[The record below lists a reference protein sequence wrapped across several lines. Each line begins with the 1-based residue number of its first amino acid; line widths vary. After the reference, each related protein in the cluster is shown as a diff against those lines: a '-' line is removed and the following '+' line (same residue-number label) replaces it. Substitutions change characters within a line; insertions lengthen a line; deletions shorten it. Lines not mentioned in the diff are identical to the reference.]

1 MALSINVNLPSLN
14 AQRNLNKS
22 GGALAQ
28 SLQRLSSGLRL
39 NSARD
44 DAAGIAIAT
53 RFTSQIRGLNQAARN
68 ANDGISLA
76 QTAEGALEETVNNLQ
91 RLRELSVQSANA
103 TNSASD
109 RASLQAEVTELVAE
123 ITRVGDQ
130 TAFNGITLLDGT
142 FATQKFQ
149 VGADANQTISISQ
162 ISDARSTALGSH
174 DMTLD
179 GTILGST
186 SAAAADV
193 SAGNNVVIEADLT
206 LTTVDG
212 GTTTAISYA
221 ADAGADAIASAIN
234 TAAGGIG
241 ITATATNTAT
251 LSGVVSTGAITMT
264 LNGSAVA
271 ATIANTGDLSTVL
284 SAINGVTG
292 ATGITASFTSSTA
305 KDSLTLTTSD
315 GRDIDL
321 LDFTHAGTTKTVAFS
336 GVTVTG
342 GGVVDSS
349 IKAGTVK
356 LSSTQGQITTANA
369 GADVFAS
376 AGTNTSTLSSVS
388 SMDISTD
395 TGAQSAIAVLDAALS
410 TVNSIRGSL
419 GAIQNRFSSTVASIQ
434 TSTENLSASRSRI
447 QDADFAKETA
457 ALTRGQILQQAGIAM
472 LSQANSLPQSILS
485 LLQ

>member
-1 MALSINVNLPSLN
+1 MALSINVNVPSLN
-14 AQRNLNKS
+14 AQKNLNRAQ
-22 GGALAQ
+22 GNLAT

-39 NSARD
+39 NSAKD
-44 DAAGIAIAT
+44 DAAGMAIVT
-53 RFTSQIRGLNQAARN
+53 RFTSQIRGLSQAARN

-103 TNSASD
+103 ANSASD
-109 RASLQAEVTELVAE
+109 RASLQAEVSELVAE

-130 TAFNGITLLDGT
+130 TVFNGITLLDGT
-142 FATQKFQ
+142 FTDKKFQ
-149 VGADANQTISISQ
+149 IGANANQTISIAK

-179 GTILGST
+179 GTVLGST
-186 SAAAADV
+186 TAAGADV
-193 SAGNNVVIEADLT
+193 SAGNNVAAETDLT
-206 LTTVDG
+206 LSTADG

-221 ADAGADAIASAIN
+221 AGAGADAIASAIN
-234 TAAGGIG
+234 TASGGIG

-251 LSGVVSTGAITMT
+251 LSGVVSTGAVTMT

-271 ATIANTGDLSTVL
+271 ATISNTGDLSTVL
-284 SAINGVTG
+284 SAINGATSS
-292 ATGITASFTSSTA
+292 TGITASFTSSTA

-315 GRDIDL
+315 GRDISV
-321 LDFTHAGTTKTVAFS
+321 LDFTHAGATKTIDFS
-336 GVTVTG
+336 GVTLTG
-342 GGVVDSS
+342 GGAADSS
-349 IKAGTVK
+349 IKVGTVQ
-356 LSSTQGQITTANA
+356 LSSSQGQITSANA
-369 GADVFAS
+369 AADVFAA
-376 AGTNTSTLSSVS
+376 AGTNTSTLSAVS

-395 TGAQSAIAVLDAALS
+395 TGAQSAIAVIDAALS

-419 GAIQNRFSSTVASIQ
+419 GAVQNRFSSTVASIQ
-434 TSTENLSASRSRI
+434 TTTENLSASRSRI
-447 QDADFAKETA
+447 QDADFASETA

-472 LSQANSLPQSILS
+472 LSQANALPQSVLS